1 VAAHNGLVSPLLRR
15 AKSADPTEKTVTM
28 LGKPGCHLCDDAREV
43 IVRVT
48 GELGAAFEER
58 DITQDPELYRK
69 YAEQIPV
76 TLIDGRQHDFWRV
89 DEKRLRTA
97 LTGR

>member
-1 VAAHNGLVSPLLRR
+1 
-15 AKSADPTEKTVTM
+15 M
-28 LGKPGCHLCDDAREV
+28 LGRPGCHLCDDAREV
-43 IVRVT
+43 ITRVT
-48 GELGAAFEER
+48 AELGAAFEER
-58 DITQDPELYRK
+58 DITQDPELYRQ

-89 DEKRLRTA
+89 DERRLRTA